1 MRGERTMAH
10 ESGPYGFLAVD
21 QLSSRPGVPALRRA
35 LSGRPAA
42 TKPHLLGSVSGD
54 GLRPVDL
61 SRESARHRSLF
72 GFVAGQALS
81 PGIPWQGG
89 ALDAGGRERIAGLA
103 HLRRL
108 RPPVECD
115 CTWIVC
121 PR

>member
-1 MRGERTMAH
+1 MRGERIMAH

-42 TKPHLLGSVSGD
+42 ARAQLLGSVSGD

-72 GFVAGQALS
+72 GFVAGQAVSLR
-81 PGIPWQGG
+81 IPWQGG
-89 ALDAGGRERIAGLA
+89 ALDPGRRQRIAMLA
-103 HLRRL
+103 YL
-108 RPPVECD
+108 RPLCLAAELVRATPG
-115 CTWIVC
+115 
-121 PR
+121 R